1 MPRIRFHKLAA
12 IVVLIGFAAWM
23 ATGEFSSVG
32 SVAANKAKA
41 AEAEQAKAPDASKPK
56 TAEAEPK
63 APLRTVAVVT
73 PPRKTYARALR
84 VSGLKEADKGGVLG
98 TLVAGVIDK
107 FPV

>member
-1 MPRIRFHKLAA
+1 MPKIRFHKLAA

-41 AEAEQAKAPDASKPK
+41 AEVEGKAPDASKPK

-63 APLRTVAVVT
+63 ATLRTVAVVT
-73 PPRKTYARALR
+73 PPRKTYARAIR
-84 VSGLKEADKGGVLG
+84 
-98 TLVAGVIDK
+98 
-107 FPV
+107 